1 MQDRPAS
8 ILIIEEHPLM
18 RASLCTVIEAEA
30 DLCVLQPNPTDLQ
43 SFPFQPTSQHDLLF
57 LPKRPDAILFS
68 IGNPGLED
76 LRAIRRLHQIWSGVP
91 ILALTRDEL
100 PGQEQIAL
108 QYGARAAMGK
118 SASRVD
124 LLRALPAAL
133 KDRANFGAVSSIHP

>member
-1 MQDRPAS
+1 MQDSPAS
-8 ILIIEEHPLM
+8 ILVIEEHPLM
-18 RASLCTVIEAEA
+18 RASLCAVIEAEA
-30 DLCVLQPNPTDLQ
+30 DLCVLQPNPVDLQ